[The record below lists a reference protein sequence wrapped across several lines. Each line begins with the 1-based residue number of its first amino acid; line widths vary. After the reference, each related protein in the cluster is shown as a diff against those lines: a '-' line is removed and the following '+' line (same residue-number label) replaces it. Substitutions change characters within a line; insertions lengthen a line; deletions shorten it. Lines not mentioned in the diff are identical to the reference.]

1 MVLPEILLLL
11 PEEDF
16 NSITTKPMSAKKAER
31 RLAAV
36 MFTDIV
42 GYTALMQTD
51 EKKAVAQRAKH
62 RQVFEETHQQYQG
75 DILQYFGDGTL
86 SIFKSGV
93 EAVACAIAIQQAL
106 NVADGIPLRIGLHTG
121 DIVFDGT
128 EIYGDGVN
136 VAARIESMGVAGGVL
151 ISGKL
156 NEELLNQQHLTTT
169 SLGYFNLKN
178 IEQPL
183 AVFAVTNAGLVVPQ
197 RHELRGKQT
206 VAKHAVAVLP
216 FINRSA
222 NQEAEY
228 LSDGMTEEVINA
240 LSKIKPLK
248 VTSRTSSFFYKNKQ
262 VPLPQ
267 IGQELKVAYI
277 LEGSIQL
284 AASTMRISATLV
296 DVRED
301 IPLWSQTLDRSID
314 DIFAVQDEM
323 SLLVADRLREHIG
336 HFDIDDQLVP
346 QLPVSVDNYKLY
358 LKARFHLL
366 KMSEPEIEKGM
377 SILQEI
383 VSDQPDFPLA
393 YLGLHLGY
401 TLLATL
407 GMMPAP
413 EAFAQGQPHLDKA
426 IELDDS
432 LAEVQLHLSYHSFL
446 QAWDFPGTYRHLNKS
461 FEQRPLVEYYQMM
474 TSVLSAEGKLR
485 AAHNYIDTA
494 LQIDPFSAINFHLK
508 GFLFYLQEQ
517 YTPALQ
523 YFEKSLELKPDSHV
537 SFAEMGLS
545 YLLSGEYERALAFY
559 QQLPLPEDDLLVV
572 GGKTMVYALTAPE
585 KTPEGMRLLEEAMDG
600 PQMDRAMNLL
610 TLCHALLGNT
620 EEALN
625 LLERG
630 IEMKQLLIV
639 YTQIG
644 PVLKP
649 LRSAPR
655 FQELRQRVL
664 GETLPTE
671 TTQRKYKKALLSA
684 EEIDRYKH
692 KLTQLMEE
700 EEPFLNPDLS
710 LRELA
715 GRMDLPPNYLSQ
727 LLNEGFGQNFSEYIN
742 TYRVK
747 AFETKVVDPDLQHLT
762 LLGLAYD
769 CGFNSKTSFN
779 TFFKKAMGITPAAYR
794 KKMLKQ

>member
-1 MVLPEILLLL
+1 MP
-11 PEEDF
+11 
-16 NSITTKPMSAKKAER
+16 AKKAER

-51 EKKAVAQRAKH
+51 EKKAAAQREKH
-62 RQVFEETHQQYQG
+62 RQVFEQTHERHQG
-75 DILQYFGDGTL
+75 KILQYFGDGTL
-86 SIFKSGV
+86 STFKSGV
-93 EAVACAIAIQQAL
+93 EAVACAIEIQQAL

-156 NEELLNQQHLTTT
+156 NEDLINQQHLTTT
-169 SLGYFNLKN
+169 SLGFFSLKN
-178 IEQPL
+178 LQQPL
-183 AVFAVTNAGLVVPQ
+183 AVFAVTNAGLKVPQ

-206 VAKHAVAVLP
+206 VDQHTVAVLP

-222 NQEAEY
+222 NEEAEY
-228 LSDGMTEEVINA
+228 LSDGMTEEIINA
-240 LSKIKPLK
+240 LSKIEPLK
-248 VTSRTSSFFYKNKQ
+248 VTSRTSSFFYKGKQ

-267 IGQELKVAYI
+267 IGRELKVAYL

-284 AASTMRISATLV
+284 AASRMRITTTLV
-296 DVRED
+296 DARED
-301 IPLWSQTLDRSID
+301 APLWSETLDRELD
-314 DIFAVQDEM
+314 DIFAVQDEV

-346 QLPVSVDNYKLY
+346 QLPVSVDNYKRY

-377 SILQEI
+377 AILREV
-383 VSDQPDFPLA
+383 VSDQADFPLA
-393 YLGLHLGY
+393 HLGLHLGY

-413 EAFAQGQPHLDKA
+413 EAFVKGRPYLEKA

-432 LAEVQLHLSYHSFL
+432 LAEVQLHLSYQSFL
-446 QAWDFPGTYRHLNKS
+446 QEWDFPGTYEHLNKS
-461 FEQRPLVEYYQMM
+461 FEQRPSVEYYQMM

-517 YTPALQ
+517 YASAIE

-545 YLLSGEYERALAFY
+545 YLLTGDYERARTFY
-559 QQLPLPEDDLLVV
+559 EQLPLPEDDLLVV
-572 GGKTMVYALTAPE
+572 GGKTMVYALTEPDRAR
-585 KTPEGMRLLEEAMDG
+585 EGIRLLEEAVDG
-600 PQMDRAMNLL
+600 PQMDLALNQL
-610 TLCHALLGNT
+610 TLCHTLLGNR

-625 LLERG
+625 YLGRG
-630 IEMKQLLIV
+630 IATGQLLIV

-644 PVLKP
+644 PALKP
-649 LRSAPR
+649 LRSSPR

-664 GETLPTE
+664 GNAAPAE
-671 TTQRKYKKALLSA
+671 TTQRKYKKTLLA
-684 EEIDRYKH
+684 PKEVDRYKEQLA
-692 KLTQLMEE
+692 KLMEK
-700 EEPFLNPDLS
+700 EEPFLDPDLS
-710 LRELA
+710 LRQLA
-715 GRMDLPPNYLSQ
+715 DRMHFPPNYLSQ
-727 LLNEGFGQNFSEYIN
+727 LLNEGFAQNFAEYIN
-742 TYRVK
+742 NYRVEAFK
-747 AFETKVVDPDLQHLT
+747 AKAIDPAFQHLN
-762 LLGLAYD
+762 LLGLAYES
-769 CGFNSKTSFN
+769 GFNSKTTFN
-779 TFFKKAMGITPAAYR
+779 TFFKKTTGVTPAAYR
-794 KKMLKQ
+794 KQALNE